1 MIEPK
6 QLYLL
11 KSRNDV
17 ELLLSNFSEK
27 LKEVSL
33 YEFIVDSFWECIQ
46 GQKKTLNKFNWQS
59 EEFVENSPE
68 WLKWTNETVNILSS
82 SAAYAEE
89 IWKTLELWFQRG
101 RETDKRLE
109 LLSRKSGQT
118 IGVALGPRFAVFDYV
133 KIDKPQ
139 DFIDPQR
146 QACFIETLQHER
158 IHVFCRYW
166 NVLKY
171 DIPFA
176 TSLGLLAAQI
186 KKWGQVYYKKWGQVY
201 Y

>member
-33 YEFIVDSFWECIQ
+33 YEFIVDYFWECIQ

-186 KKWGQVYYKKWGQVY
+186 KKWGQVYY
-201 Y
+201 